1 MSWHHLKHSYVFSN
15 YVDMI
20 QVLSKTTE
28 TNLMGDFI
36 VVMLQDD
43 IAEVN
48 RKIQERIDRR
58 KGLLLEQDSFLIDK
72 SISGMQYS

>member
-1 MSWHHLKHSYVFSN
+1 
-15 YVDMI
+15 MI

-58 KGLLLEQDSFLIDK
+58 KGLLLEQDSLLIDK

>member
-15 YVDMI
+15 DVDTI

-28 TNLMGDFI
+28 TNLMDDFI

-43 IAEVN
+43 IAAVN
-48 RKIQERIDRR
+48 QKIQERIDRR

>member
-1 MSWHHLKHSYVFSN
+1 M
-15 YVDMI
+15 D
-20 QVLSKTTE
+20 
-28 TNLMGDFI
+28 DFI